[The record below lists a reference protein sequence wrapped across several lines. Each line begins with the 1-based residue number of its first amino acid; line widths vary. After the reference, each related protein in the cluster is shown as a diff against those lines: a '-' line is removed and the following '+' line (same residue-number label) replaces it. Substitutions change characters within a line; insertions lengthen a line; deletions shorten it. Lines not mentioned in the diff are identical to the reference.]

1 MLQNIINITG
11 TMTNNS
17 YHWLADYLP
26 RLEYFCEKL
35 KKEDYYLL
43 IDNKPTKYQLE
54 TLELFGIP
62 SKKILR
68 WTGGKTLCHNA
79 FIPCMRYVTHP
90 SGIQIYSINSMNW
103 VRTKLLKSTE
113 DVPKKIKNIYITRKK
128 ASSRNL
134 LNENRFIDYLNQYNF
149 ECLCLEDLSAKEII
163 AKFRDSKIIIAVH
176 GAALSHTLFS
186 SNCKIIEIFPSN
198 FTEKT
203 NRNPTHLSLHPF
215 FQISSLFKLNHFVY
229 VVQGN
234 ENFDINININEFSH
248 FFESKILNL
257 L

>member
-1 MLQNIINITG
+1 MKLVFFG
-11 TMTNNS
+11 TPKFS
-17 YHWLADYLP
+17 
-26 RLEYFCEKL
+26 
-35 KKEDYYLL
+35 
-43 IDNKPTKYQLE
+43 
-54 TLELFGIP
+54 IP
-62 SKKILR
+62 SFLA
-68 WTGGKTLCHNA
+68 LHSSSHNIKA
-79 FIPCMRYVTHP
+79 VVCA
-90 SGIQIYSINSMNW
+90 SDNLSS
-103 VRTKLLKSTE
+103 
-113 DVPKKIKNIYITRKK
+113 KKIKNIYITRKK

-134 LNENRFIDYLNQYNF
+134 LNENRFIDYLSQYNF

-234 ENFDINININEFSH
+234 ENFDVNININEFSH